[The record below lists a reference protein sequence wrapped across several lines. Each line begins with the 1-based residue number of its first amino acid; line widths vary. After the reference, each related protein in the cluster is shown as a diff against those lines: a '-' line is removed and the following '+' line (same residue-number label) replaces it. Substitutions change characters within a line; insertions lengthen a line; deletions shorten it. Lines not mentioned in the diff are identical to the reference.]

1 MTDLRDSVPPPVE
14 TPTATSDASEDVA
27 LAPPPEAPD
36 APSDAP
42 APPPKPKW
50 GSSWL
55 VGVLR
60 YWLTALAIGLAFLL
74 GYWLAPAPPADH
86 ATHESGA
93 DSAGETVWT
102 CSMHPQI
109 KLPEPGSCPICGM
122 DLIPLGEQSDHR
134 VSISE
139 NAAKLSGIRTVRAYR
154 AKTTDELRLL
164 GQLEYDETAVRTVTS
179 WISGRLDR
187 LYIST
192 LGASIGPGQII
203 AKVYSPEVYAA
214 HQDLILA
221 RKQVARMADSLPV
234 ARTAAESALESA
246 RQRLKLLGL
255 EDDEIAK
262 MEKEDTPR
270 QHVLIRSPFGGAILE
285 QMVHQ
290 GAYVSTGSPMYRV
303 AALGRIWVQLD
314 AYETDLARIEL
325 GDVVTIAVASYPDEL
340 FEGKVTFVDPVL
352 DPASR
357 TAKVRIEVPNQKG
370 RLRPGMFAEAVIH
383 APDGDRQTQAPLVVP
398 RTAVLLTGERAVVY
412 VSVPDQERPTY
423 EAREVRVGPRAG
435 NVFPV
440 VSGLEEG
447 EQVVAEG
454 AFVLD
459 AELQIRGGKSMMTMP
474 DDLEREKYRPFSI
487 SAAALK
493 QLAPLVAAYLDV
505 QVALSKDQL
514 DQAQQAARAVQR
526 QAGLIQIAA
535 PPPAAARWKEL
546 QPALG
551 RHARALHE
559 AKDIGG
565 ARKAFEGLSQPIIE
579 VVRRYGNP
587 LEQDVRLAFCPMAL
601 ENRGAEWL
609 QEPDSVH
616 NPYFGAEMF
625 SCGEIRSTAEPK
637 GRLPQPESAA
647 PAAAPTGHQH

>member
-1 MTDLRDSVPPPVE
+1 MTELDDPTPPQE
-14 TPTATSDASEDVA
+14 SGLSEPRGGSPDPS
-27 LAPPPEAPD
+27 PPQRRRWTEVV
-36 APSDAP
+36 
-42 APPPKPKW
+42 K
-50 GSSWL
+50 
-55 VGVLR
+55 GVLR
-60 YWLTALAIGLAFLL
+60 HWAIALAIGAAFVL
-74 GYWLAPAPPADH
+74 GLWLSPGTATDPAAHASAADPGG
-86 ATHESGA
+86 TKI
-93 DSAGETVWT
+93 WT

-109 KLPEPGSCPICGM
+109 QLPEPGQCPICGM
-122 DLIPLGEQSDHR
+122 DLIPLEPGSDDEKSDQR

-139 NAAKLSGIRTVRAYR
+139 SAAKLAGIRTVKAYR

-164 GQLEYDETAVRTVTS
+164 GRLEYDETAVRTVTS
-179 WISGRLDR
+179 WVSGRLDR

-192 LGASIGPGQII
+192 VGASIGPGQII

-221 RKQVARMADSLPV
+221 RKQVARMSDSLPV
-234 ARTAAESALESA
+234 ARSAANAALESA

-262 MEKEDTPR
+262 MEQEDTPR
-270 QHVLIRSPFGGAILE
+270 QHLLIRSPFGGAILE

-290 GAYVSTGSPMYRV
+290 GAYVSTGSPLYRV
-303 AALGRIWVQLD
+303 TALGRIWVQLD

-325 GDVVTIAVASYPDEL
+325 GDVVTIEVASYPDER
-340 FEGKVTFVDPVL
+340 FEGKVTFIDPVL

-357 TAKVRIEVPNQKG
+357 TAKVRIEVPNKKG

-383 APDGDRQTQAPLVVP
+383 APEGERQAQAPLVVP
-398 RTAVLLTGERAVVY
+398 HTAVLLTGERAVVY
-412 VSVPDQERPTY
+412 VSVPGQEKPTY
-423 EAREVRVGPRAG
+423 EAREVRLGARAG

-440 VSGLEEG
+440 VSGLKEG
-447 EQVVAEG
+447 EEVVEQG

-474 DDLEREKYRPFSI
+474 DDVAREKYRPFKL
-487 SAAALK
+487 SASELQK
-493 QLAPLVAAYLDV
+493 LDPLLAAYLDV
-505 QVALSKDQL
+505 QEALSKDQL
-514 DQAQQAARAVQR
+514 GPAKQAALAVKR
-526 QAGLIQIAA
+526 HAALTRIAA

-546 QPALG
+546 AQHLEHRA
-551 RHARALHE
+551 HALHE
-559 AKDIGG
+559 AKNLKE
-565 ARKAFEGLSQPIIE
+565 ARAAFEELSRLVIE

-587 LEQDVRLAFCPMAL
+587 LNQDVRLAFCPMAM

-609 QEPDSVH
+609 QQASSVH

-637 GRLPQPESAA
+637 GHLPQPETAA
-647 PAAAPTGHQH
+647 PAEAPAGHQHG